1 MTLVEFLELNPSVA
15 INGVPRHVM
24 ERWIALW
31 PDVFSDQRLDAGEG
45 MLRSQPRRGYFNIR
59 FWQGKQVSNLVWPYV
74 TGDKY
79 GHGVVVA
86 FGYQDIV
93 IDESISCVEDA
104 DFDDEIKFLL

>member
-15 INGVPRHVM
+15 INDVPRHVM

-31 PDVFSDQRLDAGEG
+31 PDVFSKSRQDVGAS
-45 MLRSQPRRGYFNIR
+45 MLSNLRRREYFNIR
-59 FWQGKQVSNLVWPYV
+59 FWQGKQASNLGWQYT
-74 TGDKY
+74 TGDQY
-79 GHGVVVA
+79 GRAVVVA